1 MLTFDFNQFNLKDKN
16 GIMLDIGC
24 GEGRHVFGT
33 MQNYKDF
40 FCIGLD
46 MDGSSLSVAQEGFE
60 FFQSISNKG
69 AIFIKGSAYK
79 LPFPSNS
86 ICLLYTSPSPRDS

>member
-1 MLTFDFNQFNLKDKN
+1 MLTFDFNQFNLKNKS

-46 MDGSSLSVAQEGFE
+46 MDESSLSKAQEGFE
-60 FFQSISNKG
+60 FFQSISNEG

-79 LPFPSNS
+79 LPLPSNS
-86 ICLLYTSPSPRDS
+86 VT